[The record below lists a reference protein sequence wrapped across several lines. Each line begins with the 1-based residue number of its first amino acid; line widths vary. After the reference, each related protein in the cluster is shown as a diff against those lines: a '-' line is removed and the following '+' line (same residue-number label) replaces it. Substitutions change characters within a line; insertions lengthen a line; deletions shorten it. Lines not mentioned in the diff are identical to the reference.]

1 MLPVNSA
8 KPLERHLQKVKAQ
21 HEEDLEAG
29 FGNVYLPSAIE
40 HKYRGAA
47 KEWPWQYVF
56 PSSRLSTDPRSSA
69 DTRRR
74 HHIDSSS
81 GERL

>member
-29 FGNVYLPSAIE
+29 FSNVYLPSAIE
-40 HKYRGAA
+40 HKYRARQKNGRGNTCSLLLVYQRTRVLRQA
-47 KEWPWQYVF
+47 
-56 PSSRLSTDPRSSA
+56 RGD
-69 DTRRR
+69 DTISMKAFCRTR
-74 HHIDSSS
+74 
-81 GERL
+81 